1 VKVGFAPSGT
11 RRADKA
17 VAVAVAVEQAGFD
30 EVWLS
35 EDYFE
40 RGAFALAGAVALS
53 TSRVALG
60 IGVVNPWTRHPV
72 LTAMEFAGL
81 DELSA
86 GRAVLGL
93 GASNSRWMSDQLG
106 IAFDRPLSRL
116 VECVEIIRGVLT
128 GGPVSHH
135 GPGWDVEA
143 ALSFSPLRTDPPIVL
158 GVKGAR
164 ALACAGQ
171 VADGVFLSVLSSPDY
186 IRWARSQVARPEC
199 GMSAY
204 ALLSCEPDA
213 AAARDAIR
221 PTVAKFLGIHG
232 DHDITRQ
239 AGIDPALAA
248 RFRAALLAGR
258 PAVEL
263 VGDDLLDELVV
274 AGDREMCAERLHR
287 LQEAGLDVVV
297 LLETP
302 GSSTEHVIA
311 EARACV
317 EMAGI
322 G

>member
-1 VKVGFAPSGT
+1 VKIGFAPSGT
-11 RRADKA
+11 LRAEEAVSFA
-17 VAVAVAVEQAGFD
+17 VAAERAGFD

-40 RGAFALAGAVALS
+40 RGAFAVAGAVAAS

-106 IAFDRPLSRL
+106 IAFEAPLSRL
-116 VECVEIIRGVLT
+116 MECVEIVRAVLA
-128 GGPVSHH
+128 GAPVSHH
-135 GPGWDVEA
+135 GAGWDVEA
-143 ALSFSPLRTDPPIVL
+143 ALSFSPLRPDPPIVL
-158 GVKGAR
+158 GVKGRR
-164 ALACAGQ
+164 ALARAGQ

-186 IRWARSQVARPEC
+186 IRWARSQVAQPGC
-199 GMSAY
+199 AMSAY
-204 ALLSCEPDA
+204 ALLSCGPDP

-221 PTVAKFLGIHG
+221 PTVAKYLGIHG
-232 DHDITRQ
+232 DHDVTRQ
-239 AGIDPALAA
+239 AGIDPELAT

-263 VGDDLLDELVV
+263 VTDELLDLLVV
-274 AGDREMCAERLHR
+274 AGDREICA
-287 LQEAGLDVVV
+287 AGLRRFQDAGLETIV
-297 LLETP
+297 LLGIP
-302 GSSTEHVIA
+302 GSPTAGVIT

-317 EMAGI
+317 ELAGMT
-322 G
+322 

>member
-1 VKVGFAPSGT
+1 MKVGFAPSGT
-11 RRADKA
+11 RRADEA

-40 RGAFALAGAVALS
+40 RGAFALAGAVAAS

-60 IGVVNPWTRHPV
+60 VGVVNPWTRHPV

-106 IAFDRPLSRL
+106 IAFEAPLGRL
-116 VECVEIIRGVLT
+116 VECVEIIRAVLA
-128 GGPVSHH
+128 GAPVSHH
-135 GPGWDVEA
+135 GAGWDVEA

-158 GVKGAR
+158 GVKGRR
-164 ALACAGQ
+164 ALSRAGQ

-186 IRWARSQVARPEC
+186 VRWARSQVARPDC
-199 GMSAY
+199 TMSSY
-204 ALLSCEPDA
+204 ALWSCEPDA

-221 PTVAKFLGIHG
+221 PTVAKYLGVHG

-239 AGIDPALAA
+239 AGIDPDLAA

-258 PAVEL
+258 PAVDL
-263 VGDDLLDELVV
+263 VSDDLIDVLAV
-274 AGDREMCAERLHR
+274 AGDREMCAARLHR
-287 LQEAGLDVVV
+287 LQEAGLETVV

-302 GSSTEHVIA
+302 GGSTSHVIT

-317 EMAGI
+317 ELAGI

>member
-1 VKVGFAPSGT
+1 VKIGFAPSGT
-11 RRADKA
+11 RHAEEAVSFA
-17 VAVAVAVEQAGFD
+17 VAAERAGFD

-40 RGAFALAGAVALS
+40 RGAFAVAGAVAAS

-106 IAFDRPLSRL
+106 IAFEAPLSRL
-116 VECVEIIRGVLT
+116 VECVEIVRGVLS
-128 GGPVSHH
+128 GAPVSHH
-135 GPGWDVEA
+135 GAGWDVEA
-143 ALSFSPLRTDPPIVL
+143 ALSFSPLRPDPPIVL
-158 GVKGAR
+158 GVKGRR
-164 ALACAGQ
+164 ALARAGQ

-186 IRWARSQVARPEC
+186 IRWARSQVAQPGC
-199 GMSAY
+199 AMSAY
-204 ALLSCEPDA
+204 ALLSCGPDPA
-213 AAARDAIR
+213 AAQDAIR
-221 PTVAKFLGIHG
+221 PTVAKYLGIHG

-239 AGIDPALAA
+239 AGIEPELAA

-263 VGDDLLDELVV
+263 VTDDLLDLLVI
-274 AGDREMCAERLHR
+274 AGDREICA
-287 LQEAGLDVVV
+287 AGLRRFQDAGLETIV
-297 LLETP
+297 LLGIP
-302 GSSTEHVIA
+302 GGPTAGVIT

-317 EMAGI
+317 ELAGMT
-322 G
+322 